1 MWHYKVVV
9 RGLER
14 VAEGLFKPLA
24 AEWASFT
31 LEPTK
36 FIADAD
42 TLVSLGRFIGVHG
55 TTRKSVESRY
65 TRVWT
70 VKAGKVANFRQYI
83 DTLTV
88 AEAREP

>member
-1 MWHYKVVV
+1 MYGMFGKERFGVTASISDSMALEEARRAWPTMWHYKVVV

-24 AEWASFT
+24 AESGSFT

-55 TTRKSVESRY
+55 TTQQIS
-65 TRVWT
+65 
-70 VKAGKVANFRQYI
+70 
-83 DTLTV
+83 
-88 AEAREP
+88 